1 MQVTRIDTASI
12 VVALP
17 QPAQEHST
25 MVLLTPFIF
34 FLFFPLGYSIVK
46 TKEGKEIFTTAA
58 SDKEWTDAR
67 AGYIDKACLNMP
79 EYTKV
84 LNDPKLN
91 NPFGRIDNLEKLFEI
106 VTYAA
111 SKTTYQQFQ
120 QAKGVLCGA
129 VNTRDSMLQDPH
141 IVQGNYLTEVKHP
154 QMGRQRQ
161 PTTPVLFSQTK
172 TSIRRAASLL
182 DEDRD
187 IVLEMLS
194 KK

>member
-1 MQVTRIDTASI
+1 MQVTSIDAV

-17 QPAQEHST
+17 SASFTHTSFFFF
-25 MVLLTPFIF
+25 PFYF
-34 FLFFPLGYSIVK
+34 FLSPLGYSIVK

-58 SDKEWTDAR
+58 SDKEWMDAR
-67 AGYIDKACLNMP
+67 LGYIDEAVKDHV

-154 QMGRQRQ
+154 HMGRQRQ
-161 PTTPVLFSQTK
+161 PTSPVLFSQTK